1 MKDCPFIP
9 RKITEYESELG
20 PKLLLIAEKPL
31 PTDKMEIFDSIQ
43 ARSYLDEVFK
53 SKFKLLETH
62 ISYINPNPA
71 DYDFARGM
79 FFNILGHY
87 AVKKTLDI
95 KKLAI
100 GFIGQ
105 EAFEAFK
112 KEYLSIPDSNGSY
125 LYINEQKKIIKL
137 NFTLLHNYVVE
148 KYGTEEKNNDILIP
162 YVILP
167 NITDEISTIHDILN
181 SISFVHSLPDSPY
194 CDTNQIITRLEYLLE
209 EYEGKAIKHF
219 TFDGKTNGNKL
230 EYFSISDDYL
240 KESNLQYRPHD
251 EIMCANDSEED
262 IQKVRDLLRK
272 VLTTIPVSGKNASK
286 LVDLFP
292 FRNEVKVLSDD
303 DTESAEQYSNSI
315 QVKEFKL
322 DGDYNGSEPSEWY
335 TKWYKEAF
343 PDIIPGLR
351 ELVLKLHRKR
361 YEADKAAYEKE
372 REEKEKRGITVP
384 LYKEYEPL
392 SEKDITK
399 AIKLRIEKEGYS
411 TKEKYEWIY
420 DIEVFQEDWLFVAKT
435 LDGKNKLICWNDG
448 DKLHD
453 WVQNKILIGFNNAQ
467 YDDSVIR
474 HAMNYPYMKD
484 QKNNTVKKYSDA
496 LILHGAKPGYPEM
509 NPMPHWNP
517 NFLSWDISFHGPFD
531 IRRNSLKKLTMSV
544 LNKRN
549 YDSSVSFDIARRLTP
564 AERLD
569 VEKYCE
575 MDVDNTLALFM
586 PDPDNPKR
594 TYAKESYDIRWNMI
608 VEYKMRA
615 KTLINKSSSFAGK
628 LLCGEDA
635 EPNTNNKW
643 RYGPDGKLQYYS
655 IPEIAYKEL
664 ADDPLGKPLL
674 QFYIDHQQDPNYI
687 KEKYEL
693 YMGGNDEGHKYQ
705 FGFGGLHQ
713 ALIGYRSK
721 NLVNMDVASLY
732 PSLLVQYNLMSRGA
746 SKNPKSYEE
755 VYHTRLKAKKEG
767 KTLLNQGLKLI
778 LNGAIGAFLSDFNPL
793 YDTWSNSSICVH
805 GQLMLF
811 ILARRLFNAGF
822 NIVQVNTDGIMIE
835 KRDDVDYEPI
845 TTAWQE
851 ETRLVLEFDEIDT
864 LAQNNVNNYYCKFTN
879 GKVKSKGFY
888 LSNEKFG
895 KATSKI
901 LCNLVTDQP
910 LLDGVEP
917 RDYVIFKKH
926 AIGEIYDGITN
937 KKLDGRSLAFVVG
950 KDDDIRTQS
959 YYSRSKNAKWV
970 EKKDENGNI
979 ILNTEGKPILEEVHA
994 ISKIT
999 GFNDHML
1006 LVDDIN
1012 TLTMDEINPSAYI
1025 AFAKNLL
1032 DQADDFGP
1040 YFTADYEKVEEPDV
1054 LQALNAFKDN
1064 TDVNPR
1070 NSNVYCQN
1078 LLFEC
1083 DDLTKEEQ
1091 EEIIERNKDILYRVV
1106 WSGNRSYHCV
1116 VRLSRPV
1123 TSLVYKKIWQY
1134 IQYKYRW
1141 YGADEQANVPS
1152 KYTRVPDQMNPKTG
1166 EMQTLYSYDKNI
1178 LDVDQILDE
1187 IPRIND
1193 KALKPFKE
1201 YTGKIS
1207 LDALKKHINK
1217 LDWSAGNRFAACQH
1231 LSPRLIG
1238 QVSMNE
1244 LLDMI
1249 PDGNSL
1255 DKDHLYVIKCKYRF
1269 YEQHKDELLK
1279 EE

>member
-9 RKITEYESELG
+9 REINEYESESG
-20 PKLLLIAEKPL
+20 PKLFLIAEKPL
-31 PTDKMEIFDSIQ
+31 STDKKEIFDSIQ
-43 ARSYLDEVFK
+43 AHSYLDEVFK
-53 SKFKLLETH
+53 SKFKPLETH
-62 ISYINPNPA
+62 ISYINPNP
-71 DYDFARGM
+71 DEYNFARGM
-79 FFNILGHY
+79 FFNIFGHY
-87 AVKKTLDI
+87 IVKDTLDVKKLV
-95 KKLAI
+95 I

-105 EAFEAFK
+105 KAFDAFK
-112 KEYLSIPDSNGSY
+112 AEYLSQPDTNFAC
-125 LYINEQKKIIKL
+125 LYVDEQHKVIKL
-137 NFTLLHNYVVE
+137 DFALLRDFVIR
-148 KYGTEEKNNDILIP
+148 KYGTEEKNKDVCIP

-167 NITDEISTIHDILN
+167 DVNEDIDLIKDTLN
-181 SISFVHSLPDSPY
+181 NISFVESLPDSPY
-194 CDTNQIITRLEYLLE
+194 GDTNQLITKLEFLLE
-209 EYEGKAIKHF
+209 AYEQKLINHFVFGGKVNI
-219 TFDGKTNGNKL
+219 NKI
-230 EYFSISDDYL
+230 EYFTIYDKYTNKVITYCPRDEKCINDPKELAEKWKILL
-240 KESNLQYRPHD
+240 K
-251 EIMCANDSEED
+251 
-262 IQKVRDLLRK
+262 K
-272 VLTTIPVSGKNASK
+272 VLLTIPVTGENALS
-286 LVDLFP
+286 LINLFP
-292 FRNEVKVLSDD
+292 FKNDIKFIPSNEIKELINPIV
-303 DTESAEQYSNSI
+303 DTKRSEW
-315 QVKEFKL
+315 KL
-322 DGDYNGSEPSEWY
+322 FGSFNGSEPSEWY
-335 TKWYKEAF
+335 HKWYKNVFESDLKSTMSQK
-343 PDIIPGLR
+343 DIIR
-351 ELVLKLHRKR
+351 
-361 YEADKAAYEKE
+361 
-372 REEKEKRGITVP
+372 
-384 LYKEYEPL
+384 
-392 SEKDITK
+392 
-399 AIKLRIEKEGYS
+399 EGYD
-411 TKEKYEWIY
+411 TKQKYEWIY

-435 LDGKNKLICWNDG
+435 LDGKNKLICWNEP
-448 DKLHD
+448 DKLRD
-453 WVQNKILIGFNNAQ
+453 WLKNKILIGFNNAQ

-474 HAMNYPYMKD
+474 HAVMEQFIDPKKCKEKK
-484 QKNNTVKKYSDA
+484 KNVYNVKQYSDA
-496 LILHGAKPGYPEM
+496 LILHGAKPQYPEFVDGAP
-509 NPMPHWNP
+509 NNP

-549 YDSSVSFDIARRLTP
+549 YDSSVSFDISRKLTP
-564 AERLD
+564 SERLD

-575 MDVDNTLALFM
+575 MDVDNTLSLFL
-586 PDPDNPKR
+586 PDPEDQKR
-594 TYAKESYDIRWNMI
+594 TYARESYDIRWNMI
-608 VEYKMRA
+608 VEYKMKA

-635 EPNTNNKW
+635 KPDTSYTF
-643 RYGPDGKLQYYS
+643 RYDKDGKLQYYS

-687 KEKYEL
+687 TEKYEL

-732 PSLLVQYNLMSRGA
+732 PSLLVQYGLMSRGA

-778 LNGAIGAFLSDFNPL
+778 LNGAIGAFLSNFNPL

-835 KRDDVDYEPI
+835 KRDDIDYEPI
-845 TTAWQE
+845 TTKWQE
-851 ETRLVLEFDEIDT
+851 ETGLVLEFDEIDT

-917 RDYVIFKKH
+917 RDFVIFKKH
-926 AIGEIYDGITN
+926 AIGEIYDGVTN

-950 KDDDIRTQS
+950 KDDDPRTQY
-959 YYSRSKNAKWV
+959 YYSRSKNARKV
-970 EKKDENGNI
+970 TKKDENGHI
-979 ILNTEGKPILEEVHA
+979 IKDENGNPVTETVNA

-999 GFNDHML
+999 GFNNHML

-1012 TLTMDEINPSAYI
+1012 TLTMDEINPNAYI
-1025 AFAKNLL
+1025 AFARNLL

-1040 YFTADYEKVEEPDV
+1040 YFTADYEKVEELDV

-1064 TDVNPR
+1064 TDLNPT
-1070 NSNVYCQN
+1070 NNNVYCQN

-1091 EEIIERNKDILYRVV
+1091 EEIIERNKNILYRVV

-1123 TSLVYKKIWQY
+1123 TTLQYKNIWRY
-1134 IQYKYRW
+1134 IQYTYRW
-1141 YGADEQANVPS
+1141 YGADEQSNLPS
-1152 KYTRVPDQMNPKTG
+1152 KYTRVPNQINPKTG
-1166 EMQTLYSYDKNI
+1166 EMQTLYSYDKNV
-1178 LDVDQILDE
+1178 LDVDEILEDL
-1187 IPRIND
+1187 PR
-1193 KALKPFKE
+1193 LKDQTKQFKE
-1201 YTGKIS
+1201 YTGKVT
-1207 LDALKKHINK
+1207 LDALKRHINK
-1217 LDWSAGNRFAACQH
+1217 LDWSEGNRFAACQH

-1238 QVSMNE
+1238 QVSFDE
-1244 LLDMI
+1244 LLNMI
-1249 PDGNSL
+1249 PNGDSL
-1255 DKDHLYVIKCKYRF
+1255 NKDHLYVIKHKYRF
-1269 YEQHKDELLK
+1269 YELHKNELLK
-1279 EE
+1279 EEE

>member
-1 MKDCPFIP
+1 MSNSDDCPFIS
-9 RKITEYESELG
+9 RKIGEYESELG
-20 PKLLLIAEKPL
+20 PKLILIAEKPL
-31 PTDKMEIFDSIQ
+31 PTDKLEIFDSIHGI
-43 ARSYLDEVFK
+43 SYLSEVFK
-53 SKFKLLETH
+53 SVFKSLETH
-62 ISYINPNPA
+62 VTYIDIDNKDVP
-71 DYDFARGM
+71 FARYM

-87 AVKKTLDI
+87 VKRGTLDV

-100 GFIGQ
+100 AFVGQ
-105 EAFEAFK
+105 KAFDTFK
-112 KEYLSIPDSNGSY
+112 TEYLSQPDVGSIGLY
-125 LYINEQKKIIKL
+125 LNESKQLIKPDAMWL
-137 NFTLLHNYVVE
+137 NKLVGKNQSVLL
-148 KYGTEEKNNDILIP
+148 P

-167 NITDEISTIHDILN
+167 DVNEDLSTIKSTLN
-181 SISFVHSLPDSPY
+181 GISFTNTLPDSPY
-194 CDTNQIITRLEYLLE
+194 CDTNQIIAKLESLLE
-209 EYEGKAIKHF
+209 AYKSNDIKCF
-219 TFDGKTNGNKL
+219 TLNGKTNGNKI
-230 EYFSISDDYL
+230 EYFSIYDNYTKRVSQYCPRDEVMCGNDPKELTQKFHSLL
-240 KESNLQYRPHD
+240 KE
-251 EIMCANDSEED
+251 
-262 IQKVRDLLRK
+262 VLL
-272 VLTTIPVSGKNASK
+272 TIPVAGKNARG
-286 LVDLFP
+286 LVNLFP
-292 FRNEVKVLSDD
+292 FKNDIKVLSE
-303 DTESAEQYSNSI
+303 TET
-315 QVKEFKL
+315 KEAIAYTDNIK
-322 DGDYNGSEPSEWY
+322 DATCVVIGNENGSEPSEWY
-335 TKWYKEAF
+335 AKWRKEAF
-343 PDIIPGLR
+343 PDVVNGIKANILNKYPNLSER
-351 ELVLKLHRKR
+351 ELKKR
-361 YEADKAAYEKE
+361 TNEVI
-372 REEKEKRGITVP
+372 KR
-384 LYKEYEPL
+384 
-392 SEKDITK
+392 
-399 AIKLRIEKEGYS
+399 EGYD
-411 TKEKYEWIY
+411 TEQKFEWIY

-435 LDGKNKLICWNDG
+435 LDGKNTIFIWNDS
-448 DKLHD
+448 DKLRD
-453 WVQNKILIGFNNAQ
+453 WVKNKILIGFNNAQ
-467 YDDSVIR
+467 YDDVMI
-474 HAMNYPYMKD
+474 HHMMMYPYIDKEECK
-484 QKNNTVKKYSDA
+484 KNKKKVYTVKEYSDA
-496 LILHGAKPGYPEM
+496 LILHGEKPQYPDFFEDAPAKQ
-509 NPMPHWNP
+509 

-549 YDSSVSFDIARRLTP
+549 YDSNVSFDINRKLTST
-564 AERLD
+564 ERQD

-575 MDVDNTLALFM
+575 MDVDNTLALFV
-586 PDPDNPKR
+586 PDSDNPKR
-594 TYAKESYDIRWNMI
+594 TFAQESYDIRWNMI
-608 VEYKMRA
+608 VEYKMKA

-635 EPNTNNKW
+635 QANLANTY
-643 RYGPDGKLQYYS
+643 RVGPDGKLQYYS

-664 ADDPLGKPLL
+664 ADDPLGKSLL

-687 KEKYEL
+687 TEKYEL
-693 YMGGNDEGHKYQ
+693 YMGGDDEGHKYQ

-732 PSLLVQYNLMSRGA
+732 PSLLVQYGLMSRGA

-778 LNGAIGAFLSDFNPL
+778 LNGAIGAFLSNFNPL

-835 KRDDVDYEPI
+835 RRDDIDYEPI
-845 TTAWQE
+845 TTKWQE

-917 RDYVIFKKH
+917 RDFVIFKKH

-950 KDDDIRTQS
+950 KDNDPRTQP
-959 YYSRSKNAKWV
+959 YYSRSKNAKKV
-970 EKKDENGNI
+970 NVKDEKGHVLKDANGN
-979 ILNTEGKPILEEVHA
+979 PITEEVHA

-1006 LVDDIN
+1006 LIDDIN

-1040 YFTADYEKVEEPDV
+1040 YFTADYEKIEEPDV

-1064 TDVNPR
+1064 TASNPT
-1070 NSNVYCQN
+1070 NSNVFCQN

-1091 EEIIERNKDILYRVV
+1091 EEIIKRNKDILYRVV

-1116 VRLSRPV
+1116 VRLNKPV

-1166 EMQTLYSYDKNI
+1166 EMQTLYSFDKNV
-1178 LDVDQILDE
+1178 LDVDEILSE
-1187 IPRIND
+1187 LPRVNE
-1193 KALKPFKE
+1193 KAIKPFKE
-1201 YTGKIS
+1201 YTGKVT

-1217 LDWSAGNRFAACQH
+1217 MDWSTGNRFAACQH

-1238 QVSMNE
+1238 QVSMDE
-1244 LLDMI
+1244 LLSMI
-1249 PDGNSL
+1249 PDGDSL
-1255 DKDHLYVIKCKYRF
+1255 DKDHIYVIKCKYRF
-1269 YEQHKDELLK
+1269 YEKHKDELLK
-1279 EE
+1279 EEE

>member
-9 RKITEYESELG
+9 REITEYESELG

-31 PTDKMEIFDSIQ
+31 PTDKKEIFDSIQ
-43 ARSYLDEVFK
+43 ARSYLNEIFK
-53 SKFKLLETH
+53 SKFKPLETH
-62 ISYINPNPA
+62 ISYINPNPEK
-71 DYDFARGM
+71 YDFARGM

-87 AVKKTLDI
+87 VVKETLDVKKLVI
-95 KKLAI
+95 A
-100 GFIGQ
+100 FVGQ

-112 KEYLSIPDSNGSY
+112 KEYLSMPDGNSSY
-125 LYINEQKKIIKL
+125 LYVNEQKRVIRV
-137 NFTLLHNYVVE
+137 NFTLLHDYIV
-148 KYGTEEKNNDILIP
+148 KMYGSEEKNNDPIIP

-167 NITDEISTIHDILN
+167 KVDEEIDSIKEILDN
-181 SISFVHSLPDSPY
+181 VSFVNDLPDSPY
-194 CDTNQIITRLEYLLE
+194 CDTNQLITKLEYLLGAYKE
-209 EYEGKAIKHF
+209 EAIKYF
-219 TFDGKTNGNKL
+219 VFNGKINGNKI
-230 EYFSISDDYL
+230 EYFSIYDEYTDNSV
-240 KESNLQYRPHD
+240 QYCPHD
-251 EIMCANDSEED
+251 EKCKNDSPELTA
-262 IQKVRDLLRK
+262 KWKKLLCE
-272 VLTTIPVSGKNASK
+272 VLLTIPVAGENAQS
-286 LVDLFP
+286 LVDMFS
-292 FRNEVKVLSDD
+292 FKNEVKVLSN
-303 DTESAEQYSNSI
+303 EQKQEEKVFVSARKFEITGDSN
-315 QVKEFKL
+315 
-322 DGDYNGSEPSEWY
+322 GTPSEWY
-335 TKWYKEAF
+335 DKWYKQVF
-343 PDIIPGLR
+343 VP
-351 ELVLKLHRKR
+351 ELKH
-361 YEADKAAYEKE
+361 
-372 REEKEKRGITVP
+372 TMQP
-384 LYKEYEPL
+384 
-392 SEKDITK
+392 KDI
-399 AIKLRIEKEGYS
+399 RKEGYD
-411 TKEKYEWIY
+411 TKQKFEWIY

-435 LDGKNKLICWNDG
+435 LDGKNRIICWNEP
-448 DKLHD
+448 DKLRD
-453 WVQNKILIGFNNAQ
+453 WLKNKILIGFNNAQ
-467 YDDSVIR
+467 YDDVVIK
-474 HAMNYPYMKD
+474 HAVMEPYIDPIKCK
-484 QKNNTVKKYSDA
+484 KNDKKIYNVKQYSDA
-496 LILHGAKPGYPEM
+496 LILHGAKPQYPDFIDGA
-509 NPMPHWNP
+509 PDNP

-531 IRRNSLKKLTMSV
+531 IRRNSLKKLTMAV

-549 YDSSVSFDIARRLTP
+549 YDSSVSFDTNRRLTP
-564 AERLD
+564 KEMLD

-575 MDVDNTLALFM
+575 MDVDNTLSLFL
-586 PDPDNPKR
+586 PDPENPKR
-594 TYAKESYDIRWNMI
+594 TYAQESYDIRWNMI

-635 EPNTNNKW
+635 KPDTSNTF
-643 RYGPDGKLQYYS
+643 RYDKDGKLQYYS

-674 QFYIDHQQDPNYI
+674 QFYIDHQQDPSYI
-687 KEKYEL
+687 TEKYEL

-732 PSLLVQYNLMSRGA
+732 PSLLVQYGLMSRGA

-778 LNGAIGAFLSDFNPL
+778 LNGAIGAFLSNFNPL

-835 KRDDVDYEPI
+835 KREDVDYEPI

-917 RDYVIFKKH
+917 RDFVIFKKH
-926 AIGEIYDGITN
+926 AIGEIYDGVTN

-950 KDDDIRTQS
+950 KDDDPRTQS
-959 YYSRSKNAKWV
+959 YYSRSKNSKKVAK
-970 EKKDENGNI
+970 KDDKGHTIKDENGNPVMETV
-979 ILNTEGKPILEEVHA
+979 NA

-1064 TDVNPR
+1064 TDTNPR

-1166 EMQTLYSYDKNI
+1166 EMQTLYSYDKNV

-1201 YTGKIS
+1201 YTGKVT

-1238 QVSMNE
+1238 QVSMDE
-1244 LLDMI
+1244 LIDMI
-1249 PDGNSL
+1249 PDGDSL

-1269 YEQHKDELLK
+1269 YEQHRDELLK
-1279 EE
+1279 EEE

>member
-1 MKDCPFIP
+1 MQDCPFIT
-9 RKITEYESELG
+9 RKIGEYESELG
-20 PKLLLIAEKPL
+20 PKLIVIAEKPL
-31 PTDKMEIFDSIQ
+31 STDKKEIFDSIQ
-43 ARSYLDEVFK
+43 AISYLSEVFK
-53 SKFKLLETH
+53 SPFKSLETH
-62 ISYINPNPA
+62 VTYVKSENEDVP
-71 DYDFARGM
+71 FARYM

-87 AVKKTLDI
+87 VKRGTLDV

-100 GFIGQ
+100 AFVGQ
-105 EAFEAFK
+105 KAFDAFK
-112 KEYLSIPDSNGSY
+112 EDYLSQPDMNGIG
-125 LYINEQKKIIKL
+125 LYVNENKQIIKPDATWL
-137 NFTLLHNYVVE
+137 NRLAGKNESVLL
-148 KYGTEEKNNDILIP
+148 P

-167 NITDEISTIHDILN
+167 DIDEDISNVKQTLSD
-181 SISFVHSLPDSPY
+181 ISFTNTLPDSPY
-194 CDTNQIITRLEYLLE
+194 CDTDQMITKLEFLIDAYN
-209 EYEGKAIKHF
+209 EGAIQYF
-219 TFDGKTNGNKL
+219 TFTGKTNEKKI
-230 EYFSISDDYL
+230 EYFSVYDDYTKNSLQYCSHDEKCVNDTNEIKLKLFKIL
-240 KESNLQYRPHD
+240 KE
-251 EIMCANDSEED
+251 A
-262 IQKVRDLLRK
+262 LLK
-272 VLTTIPVSGKNASK
+272 IPVTGENATK
-286 LVDLFP
+286 LVNMFDFKDQ
-292 FRNEVKVLSDD
+292 VKVI
-303 DTESAEQYSNSI
+303 TEDEALKL
-315 QVKEFKL
+315 KEETGSFSSRKFEIT
-322 DGDYNGSEPSEWY
+322 GNANGSEPSEWY
-335 TKWYKEAF
+335 HKWYKEAF
-343 PDIIPGLR
+343 EPEIKPFIYESLDDKKAEWMI
-351 ELVLKLHRKR
+351 HR
-361 YEADKAAYEKE
+361 
-372 REEKEKRGITVP
+372 
-384 LYKEYEPL
+384 
-392 SEKDITK
+392 
-399 AIKLRIEKEGYS
+399 EGYD
-411 TKEKYEWIY
+411 TKQKFEWIY

-435 LDGKNKLICWNDG
+435 LDGKNRIICWNDP
-448 DKLHD
+448 DKLRD
-453 WVQNKILIGFNNAQ
+453 WVKNKILIGFNNAQ
-467 YDDSVIR
+467 YDDVVIR
-474 HAMNYPYMKD
+474 HAMMYPYVKD
-484 QKNNTVKKYSDA
+484 KSLTVKKYSDA
-496 LILHGAKPGYPEM
+496 LILHGAKPAYPEM
-509 NPMPHWNP
+509 ISDAPDLP

-549 YDSSVSFDIARRLTP
+549 YDSSVSFDITRRLTP
-564 AERLD
+564 SERLD

-586 PDPDNPKR
+586 PDPNNPKR
-594 TYAKESYDIRWNMI
+594 TFAQESYDIRWNMI

-615 KTLINKSSSFAGK
+615 RTLINKSSSFAGK

-635 EPNTNNKW
+635 KADKNNTF
-643 RYGPDGKLQYYS
+643 RIIDGKLQYYS

-664 ADDPLGKPLL
+664 ANDPIGGPLL

-687 KEKYEL
+687 TEKYEL

-811 ILARRLFNAGF
+811 ILAKRLYDAGF

-835 KRDDVDYEPI
+835 RQETVDYEPI
-845 TTAWQE
+845 TDKWQE

-917 RDYVIFKKH
+917 RDFVIFKKH

-950 KDDDIRTQS
+950 KDDDPRTQP
-959 YYSRSKNAKWV
+959 YYSRSKNSKKV
-970 EKKDENGNI
+970 NVKDEKGHVVKDENGNPV
-979 ILNTEGKPILEEVHA
+979 TETINA

-1012 TLTMDEINPSAYI
+1012 TLTMDEINPNAYI
-1025 AFAKNLL
+1025 AFARNLL
-1032 DQADDFGP
+1032 NQADDFGP
-1040 YFTADYEKVEEPDV
+1040 YFTVDYEKIEEPDV

-1064 TDVNPR
+1064 TANNPT
-1070 NSNVYCQN
+1070 NNNVYCQN

-1116 VRLSRPV
+1116 IRLSKPV

-1134 IQYKYRW
+1134 IQFKYKW

-1178 LDVDQILDE
+1178 LDVDQLLEE
-1187 IPRIND
+1187 IPRINE
-1193 KALKPFKE
+1193 KAIKPFKE
-1201 YTGKIS
+1201 YTGKVS

-1238 QVSMNE
+1238 QVSMDE
-1244 LLDMI
+1244 LLEMI
-1249 PDGNSL
+1249 PDGNFL

-1269 YEQHKDELLK
+1269 YEKHKDELLS
-1279 EE
+1279 EEE